1 MLTVKG
7 CHLGFKF
14 KFNLGK
20 SIKSTKES
28 GGGQVGGGPIDCGTG
43 TEGVQEAGYNW
54 ARGGSSKWGKFLK
67 NKDAYY
73 FAIKKGL
80 KAGRWSSKL

>member
-20 SIKSTKES
+20 SIKSSKES
-28 GGGQVGGGPIDCGTG
+28 GGGQAGGDPIDCGTG
-43 TEGVQEAGYNW
+43 TEGVQEAGYKW
-54 ARGGSSKWGKFLK
+54 ARGGSSKGWEVGEMGEIF
-67 NKDAYY
+67 
-73 FAIKKGL
+73 KKQICL
-80 KAGRWSSKL
+80 LFCNQKRA

>member
-20 SIKSTKES
+20 SIKSSKES
-28 GGGQVGGGPIDCGTG
+28 GGGQAGGGPIDCGTG
-43 TEGVQEAGYNW
+43 TEGVQEAGYKW
-54 ARGGSSKWGKFLK
+54 ERGGRSKG
-67 NKDAYY
+67 
-73 FAIKKGL
+73 
-80 KAGRWSSKL
+80 

>member
-20 SIKSTKES
+20 SIKSSKES
-28 GGGQVGGGPIDCGTG
+28 GGEQAGGGPIDCGTG
-43 TEGVQEAGYNW
+43 TEGVQEAGYKW
-54 ARGGSSKWGKFLK
+54 ERGGGGGFQRVGSTRNGG
-67 NKDAYY
+67 NV
-73 FAIKKGL
+73 
-80 KAGRWSSKL
+80 